1 MPTKTVSISP
11 REQLALAAFL
21 VQSAKTK
28 GPVEERALLAVFDEF
43 GLSDLI
49 PKLGEIDIWKASALP
64 VDLVVSDL
72 ALTFVT
78 EALNGAEGKAP
89 LQVLILRPL
98 ADRLSKA
105 SAN

>member
-1 MPTKTVSISP
+1 M
-11 REQLALAAFL
+11 
-21 VQSAKTK
+21 QSSKAK

-43 GLSDLI
+43 ALADI
-49 PKLGEIDIWKASALP
+49 VPTLGEANIWQASALP
-64 VDLVVSDL
+64 IEIAVSDL

-105 SAN
+105 SVN